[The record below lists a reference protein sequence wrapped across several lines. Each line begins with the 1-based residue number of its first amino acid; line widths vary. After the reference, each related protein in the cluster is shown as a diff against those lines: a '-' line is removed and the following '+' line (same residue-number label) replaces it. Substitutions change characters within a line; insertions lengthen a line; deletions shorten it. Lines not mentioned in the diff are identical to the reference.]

1 MILTIFKK
9 DIKLFFSDKRA
20 VLLTFLMPIL
30 LISLFAFAFGGVS
43 GISNTKNL
51 TKLLVVDIDNSTD
64 SKSVIASLDA
74 LSGLTL
80 IPKEINEANNLVRKG
95 KNVGVLIFEKGFQD
109 SINAGKSLPMEFK
122 YDAAREI
129 EMGMLQPVLMQ
140 NLMSTVGE
148 KSAKAKMNNYFDENF
163 PGIPNEM
170 KEKIFTDMNSNNN
183 IGNDTSMDNNMS
195 LKMTS
200 ILKEDTQKG
209 NLGLIQA
216 VAGTAIMMLLFSI
229 ATIGGGLLDEKEAG
243 TLKRLLYSPLKPTD
257 ILFGKMI
264 AALVLAILQLVV
276 MFVFSWLAFGL
287 PIFMDITALLLMI
300 LTTAF
305 AVSSFGIFLVA
316 IAKTRQQL
324 QSLSTIIILT
334 MSAIG
339 GSMIPLFVMPAI
351 MQKIAVVSLNYW
363 GIQGFYDIFWRNL
376 TVIDMLP
383 KMGILVG
390 IGLVMTIISVSL
402 FKKNVLKIIYE

>member
-30 LISLFAFAFGGVS
+30 LISLFAFAFGGVGGNS
-43 GISNTKNL
+43 KAKPIQ
-51 TKLLVVDIDNSTD
+51 LLVVDIDDSSG
-64 SKSVIASLDA
+64 SKSVIAGLDS

-80 IPKEINEANNLVRKG
+80 IPKEIEEAIGLVRKG
-95 KNVGVLIFEKGFQD
+95 KHVGVLIFEKGFQD
-109 SINAGKSLPMEFK
+109 SIIAGNSLPMELK

-129 EMGMLQPVLMQ
+129 EMGMLQSVLMQ
-140 NLMSTVGE
+140 KLMSTVGK
-148 KSAKAKMNNYFDENF
+148 KSIKAKMSRYFDENF
-163 PGIPNEM
+163 SGIPSSIR
-170 KEKIFTDMNSNNN
+170 EKIFNDMDSGNSNMSSSM
-183 IGNDTSMDNNMS
+183 NDSLS

-200 ILKEDTQKG
+200 IIKEVTKKG

-229 ATIGGGLLDEKEAG
+229 ATIGGGLIDEKESG

-257 ILFGKMI
+257 ILFGKMG
-264 AALVLAILQLVV
+264 AALVLAILQLLV
-276 MFVFSWLAFGL
+276 MFLFSWLVFGL
-287 PIFMDITALLLMI
+287 PIFKDITALLLMI

-316 IAKTRQQL
+316 IAKSRQQL
-324 QSLSTIIILT
+324 QGLSTIIILT

-339 GSMIPLFVMPAI
+339 GSMIPLFVMPTI
-351 MQKIAVVSLNYW
+351 MQKIAVVSVNYW

-376 TVIDMLP
+376 SLIDMLP
-383 KMGILVG
+383 KMGILIG
-390 IGLVMTIISVSL
+390 IGLVMTIISVKL
-402 FKKNVLKIIYE
+402 FKKNVLKLVDV

>member
-9 DIKLFFSDKRA
+9 DLKLFFSDKRA
-20 VLLTFLMPIL
+20 VMLTFLMPIL

-43 GISNTKNL
+43 GSSTTKKPI
-51 TKLLVVDIDNSTD
+51 KLLVVDIDNSTD
-64 SKSVIASLDA
+64 SKSVIVSLDS

-80 IPKEINEANNLVRKG
+80 IPKEINEATSLVRKG
-95 KNVGVLIFEKGFQD
+95 KNIGVLIFEKGFQD
-109 SINAGKSLPMEFK
+109 SINAGNSLPMELK

-129 EMGMLQPVLMQ
+129 EIGMLQPVLMQ

-148 KSAKAKMNNYFDENF
+148 KSAKAKMNSYFDKNF
-163 PGIPNEM
+163 PGMPNEM

-183 IGNDTSMDNNMS
+183 GNDTSNNNMN

-200 ILKEDTQKG
+200 IIIEYTKKG

-276 MFVFSWLAFGL
+276 MFVFSWLMFGL

-339 GSMIPLFVMPAI
+339 GSMIPLFVMPAV

-376 TVIDMLP
+376 PLIEILP
-383 KMGILVG
+383 KMGVLVG

-402 FKKNVLKIIYE
+402 FKKNVLKLVDA

>member
-43 GISNTKNL
+43 GSSQAKKPI
-51 TKLLVVDIDNSTD
+51 KLLVVDIDNSTD
-64 SKSVIASLDA
+64 SKSVITSLEA
-74 LSGLTL
+74 LSSLAL
-80 IPKEINEANNLVRKG
+80 IPKEINEATNLVRKG

-109 SINAGKSLPMEFK
+109 SINAGNSLPIELK
-122 YDAAREI
+122 YDTTREI
-129 EMGMLQPVLMQ
+129 EMRMLQSVLIQ

-148 KSAKAKMNNYFDENF
+148 KSVKAKMSSYFDKNF
-163 PGIPNEM
+163 SGMPKAM
-170 KEKIFTDMNSNNN
+170 KEKIFNDMVSGNSYMSA
-183 IGNDTSMDNNMS
+183 SMDNTS

-200 ILKEDTQKG
+200 ITKEDTKKG

-229 ATIGGGLLDEKEAG
+229 TAIGGGLLDEKESG
-243 TLKRLLYSPLKPTD
+243 TLKRLFYSPLKPTN

-276 MFVFSWLAFGL
+276 MFVFSWLVFGL

-376 TVIDMLP
+376 TVIEILP
-383 KMGILVG
+383 KMGVLVG
-390 IGLVMTIISVSL
+390 IGLVMTIISVGL
-402 FKKNVLKIIYE
+402 FKKNILKLVDA

>member
-30 LISLFAFAFGGVS
+30 LISLFAFAFGGS
-43 GISNTKNL
+43 GSRNSKPKAI
-51 TKLLVVDIDNSTD
+51 KLLVTDIDNSTD
-64 SKSVIASLDA
+64 SKSVISKLDS

-80 IPKEINEANNLVRKG
+80 IPKAIDEANDLVRKG
-95 KNVGVLIFEKGFQD
+95 KYVGVLILDKGFQD
-109 SINAGKSLPMEFK
+109 SINAGNSLPMELK
-122 YDAAREI
+122 YDAVREI
-129 EMGMLQPVLMQ
+129 EMGMLHSVLMQ
-140 NLMSTVGE
+140 NLMSSVGK
-148 KSAKAKMNNYFDENF
+148 KSIKAKMNSYFDENF
-163 PGIPNEM
+163 SGMPSGI
-170 KEKIFTDMNSNNN
+170 KEKIFDDMNSGNSNMNN
-183 IGNDTSMDNNMS
+183 SMNVNMS

-200 ILKEDTQKG
+200 IIKEDTKKG

-229 ATIGGGLLDEKEAG
+229 AAIGGGLLDEKESG

-257 ILFGKMI
+257 ILFGKMG

-276 MFVFSWLAFGL
+276 MFVFSWVVFGL
-287 PIFMDITALLLMI
+287 PIFKDITSLLLMI

-324 QSLSTIIILT
+324 QGLSTIIILT
-334 MSAIG
+334 MSAVG
-339 GSMIPLFVMPAI
+339 GSMIPIFVMPAI
-351 MQKIAVVSLNYW
+351 MQKIAMVSVNYW

-376 TVIDMLP
+376 PLIDILP
-383 KMGILVG
+383 KMGILIG
-390 IGLVMTIISVSL
+390 IGLIMTIISVKL
-402 FKKNVLKIIYE
+402 FKNNVLKLVDA